1 MAKQKDFTFPLT
13 TKIELIAIRGD
24 EVFKKIMTYEEA
36 LNVPKKKG
44 WNYIYYEIG
53 FSQFKLK

>member
-1 MAKQKDFTFPLT
+1 MATKKDYTFPLT
-13 TKIELIAIRGD
+13 TKIELVAMREN

-44 WNYIYYEIG
+44 WHYQCYEIG
-53 FSQFKLK
+53 FSQF